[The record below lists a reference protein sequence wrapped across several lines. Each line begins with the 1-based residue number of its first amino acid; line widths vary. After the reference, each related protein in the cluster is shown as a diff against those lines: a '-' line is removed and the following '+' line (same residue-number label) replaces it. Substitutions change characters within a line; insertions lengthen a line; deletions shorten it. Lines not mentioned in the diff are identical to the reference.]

1 MYEIYS
7 SKLKTDMI
15 ILKEETHRSQLEIE
29 LLNILSI
36 PYKVISFLMSTSI
49 FLAISGSCK
58 IFFSEVLFNTYNIN
72 IIILTFLITFSVY
85 GLNKLTDLK
94 EDVIN
99 NPDRAKTIKKIE
111 IIFKFTVTL
120 AFIFSMVLG
129 FRIDILTLPVIIF
142 PLALGILYSVKFS
155 KNFPRLKDITGV
167 KNITIALSWAVVST
181 FLPVIY
187 SSEKK
192 SILIILIFYLFS
204 IKSLINSILFDI
216 RDIKGDREN
225 KIRTIPVFLGK
236 DKTIKLLLI
245 LNSTLIPWIIFAYF
259 WGFFYKYFSVLI
271 FLILYGYWYILYFSR
286 DFIKI
291 GKSMDLFVDGEFI
304 IIIIFALVFNKA

>member
-1 MYEIYS
+1 M
-7 SKLKTDMI
+7 
-15 ILKEETHRSQLEIE
+15 
-29 LLNILSI
+29 
-36 PYKVISFLMSTSI
+36 
-49 FLAISGSCK
+49 
-58 IFFSEVLFNTYNIN
+58 
-72 IIILTFLITFSVY
+72 Y

-225 KIRTIPVFLGK
+225 KIKTIPVFLGK

-286 DFIKI
+286 DCIKI

-304 IIIIFALVFNKA
+304 IITIFALSFNKIFNNNLFFSFIQ

>member
-1 MYEIYS
+1 
-7 SKLKTDMI
+7 MI
-15 ILKEETHRSQLEIE
+15 ILKEETHWSQLKIQ
-29 LLNILSI
+29 LLNILST

-58 IFFSEVLFNTYNIN
+58 IFFSEILFSVYNIN

-94 EDVIN
+94 EDLIN

-120 AFIFSMVLG
+120 AFIFSIVLG
-129 FRIDILTLPVIIF
+129 FMVDTLTLPVIIF
-142 PLALGILYSVKFS
+142 PLAIGILYSVKFS
-155 KNFPRLKDITGV
+155 KNLPRLKDITGM
-167 KNITIALSWAVVST
+167 KNITIALSWAVVAT
-181 FLPVIY
+181 FLPAIY
-187 SSEKK
+187 SSEKRT
-192 SILIILIFYLFS
+192 ILIILIFYLFS

-236 DKTIKLLLI
+236 NKTIKLLLI
-245 LNSTLIPWIIFAYF
+245 LNTTLIPWIIFAYF

-304 IIIIFALVFNKA
+304 IMIIFALVFNKA